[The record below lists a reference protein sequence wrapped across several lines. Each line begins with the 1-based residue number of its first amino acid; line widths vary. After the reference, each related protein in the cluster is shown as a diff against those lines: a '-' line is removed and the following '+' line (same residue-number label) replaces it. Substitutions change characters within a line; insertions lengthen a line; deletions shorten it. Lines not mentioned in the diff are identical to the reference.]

1 MKKIGIFIMAGF
13 LHLYLSVGAKNLS
26 ASLNFA
32 TFYSPADGTYV
43 ETYLSVNGQT
53 VNYVRN
59 ESGNFQASIEVLMIF
74 KQEERIATFRKYEL
88 KSPEVADTSFV
99 DFSFV
104 DIQRIPLPVGK
115 YTFEIKITD
124 IHNAGKVF
132 KGEVPLEIYFNPDTV
147 VVSGIQLVES
157 YTKTT
162 QESML
167 SKHGYDLVPRISTFF
182 PPETNR
188 LITYFEIYNTDK
200 AFGVGQKFLSL
211 IYIANHESGYRLP
224 QFSKARRLDAQ
235 PVIIQFNE
243 FDITRLPSGNY
254 DLMVEVRDRENKLL
268 ALNTLFFQRS
278 NPGYVPDF
286 LSLDSLEAK
295 SSFANRIRKPDSLRQ
310 VIKSFRPIAADYE
323 KIFIDQGLKTAP
335 VEVMQAYIYSFWK
348 NRSESDPES
357 AFNRYMEQVNK
368 VQALFGTRYLKGY
381 DTDRG
386 RVYLQYGP
394 PDAINENPFDAGAI
408 STLSDNEINRGVGG
422 SVPYQIWH
430 YYQIKNQRN
439 RFFVFYNPHL
449 VPGGY
454 VLLHSDVQGELYN
467 PMWQS
472 ELKRKPIEDI
482 DAGNPLPNP
491 NR

>member
-182 PPETNR
+182 P
-188 LITYFEIYNTDK
+188 
-200 AFGVGQKFLSL
+200 
-211 IYIANHESGYRLP
+211 
-224 QFSKARRLDAQ
+224 
-235 PVIIQFNE
+235 
-243 FDITRLPSGNY
+243 TR
-254 DLMVEVRDRENKLL
+254 
-268 ALNTLFFQRS
+268 
-278 NPGYVPDF
+278 
-286 LSLDSLEAK
+286 
-295 SSFANRIRKPDSLRQ
+295 
-310 VIKSFRPIAADYE
+310 
-323 KIFIDQGLKTAP
+323 DQ
-335 VEVMQAYIYSFWK
+335 
-348 NRSESDPES
+348 
-357 AFNRYMEQVNK
+357 
-368 VQALFGTRYLKGY
+368 
-381 DTDRG
+381 
-386 RVYLQYGP
+386 
-394 PDAINENPFDAGAI
+394 PFD
-408 STLSDNEINRGVGG
+408 
-422 SVPYQIWH
+422 
-430 YYQIKNQRN
+430 
-439 RFFVFYNPHL
+439 HL
-449 VPGGY
+449 FRD
-454 VLLHSDVQGELYN
+454 LQH
-467 PMWQS
+467 
-472 ELKRKPIEDI
+472 R
-482 DAGNPLPNP
+482 
-491 NR
+491 

>member
-1 MKKIGIFIMAGF
+1 MKKIGIFII
-13 LHLYLSVGAKNLS
+13 LSLLYFFVEANAKNLS

-32 TFYSPADGTYV
+32 TFYSPADGPFI
-43 ETYLSVNGQT
+43 ETYLSVNGQS
-53 VNYVRN
+53 VHYIRN
-59 ESGNFQASIEVLMIF
+59 ENGQFQASIEVLMIF
-74 KQEERIATFRKYEL
+74 KQEDQITTFRKYEL
-88 KSPEVADTSFV
+88 KSPEVSDTSVVNFN
-99 DFSFV
+99 FL
-104 DIQRIPLPVGK
+104 DIQRISLPVGK

-124 IHNAGKVF
+124 IHSTGKAY
-132 KGEVPLEIYFNPDTV
+132 KGEIPLEIYFDSDTV

-157 YTKTT
+157 YSKTS

-167 SKHGYDLVPRISTFF
+167 SKHGFDLVPRVSTFY
-182 PPETNR
+182 PPEVNR
-188 LITYFEIYNTDK
+188 LISYFEIYNTDK
-200 AFGVGQKFLSL
+200 AMGAGQKFLSL

-224 QFSKARRLDAQ
+224 QFSKARRMDAQ
-235 PVIIQFNE
+235 PVLVQFNE

-254 DLMVEVRDRENKLL
+254 DLIVEIRDRENKLM

-278 NPGYVPDF
+278 NPGYIPDY
-286 LSLDSLEAK
+286 LSIDSLEAK
-295 SSFANRIRKPDSLRQ
+295 GSFANRIKSPDSLRQ
-310 VIKSFRPIAADYE
+310 LIKSFRPIAAEYE
-323 KIFIDQGLKTAP
+323 KVFIDQGLKTAP
-335 VEVMQAYIYSFWK
+335 VEVMQAYIFSFWRK
-348 NRSESDPES
+348 RSESDPES
-357 AFNRYMEQVNK
+357 AFLKYTELVKK

-394 PDAINENPFDAGAI
+394 PDAVNENPFDAGAI
-408 STLSDNEINRGVGG
+408 STLSDNEINKGVGG

-439 RFFVFYNPHL
+439 KFFVFYNPHL
-449 VPGGY
+449 VPGGF

-482 DAGNPLPNP
+482 DAGNSNSNP
-491 NR
+491 SL

>member
-1 MKKIGIFIMAGF
+1 MKKIWMIFWISMLPFG
-13 LHLYLSVGAKNLS
+13 LHALGKTLS

-43 ETYLSVNGQT
+43 ETYLSVSGPS
-53 VNYVRN
+53 VYYVRN
-59 ESGNFQASIEVLMIF
+59 EKGNFQATVEILMIF
-74 KQEERIATFRKYEL
+74 RQDDKIATFRKYEL
-88 KSPEVADTSFV
+88 KSPEVADTSSVTFN
-99 DFSFV
+99 FL
-104 DIQRIPLPVGK
+104 DIQRIPLPVGR

-124 IHNAGKVF
+124 LNNAGKSF
-132 KGEVPLEIYFNPDTV
+132 RGEIPLEIYFDPDTV

-157 YTKTT
+157 YAKSERETA
-162 QESML
+162 L
-167 SKHGYDLVPRISTFF
+167 SKHGYDLVPRVSTFF
-182 PPETNR
+182 PQETNR
-188 LITYFEIYNTDK
+188 LIAYYEIYNTDK
-200 AFGVGQKFLSL
+200 VLGSGQKFLSL
-211 IYIANHESGYRLP
+211 IYISNHESGYRLP
-224 QFSKARRLDAQ
+224 QFSKAKRMDAQ
-235 PVIIQFNE
+235 PVIVQFNE

-254 DLMVEVRDRENKLL
+254 DLTVEIRDRENKLL

-286 LSLDSLEAK
+286 LSFDTLETK
-295 SSFANRIRKPDSLRQ
+295 SSFASRIKNADSLRQ

-348 NRSESDPES
+348 NRSESDPEA
-357 AFNRYMEQVNK
+357 AFNRYMEQVRK
-368 VQALFGTRYLKGY
+368 VQLLFGTRYLKGY

-394 PDAINENPFDAGAI
+394 PDAINENPYDAGAI

-422 SVPYQIWH
+422 SVPYQIWQ

-482 DAGNPLPNP
+482 DAGNPLSNP
-491 NR
+491 NQ

>member
-1 MKKIGIFIMAGF
+1 MKKNTLFSILGILLLF
-13 LHLYLSVGAKNLS
+13 LPAHAKNLS
-26 ASLNFA
+26 ANLNFS
-32 TFYSPADGTYV
+32 TFYSPTSGTYV
-43 ETYLSVNGQT
+43 ETYLSVNAQT
-53 VNYVRN
+53 VHYVLN
-59 ESGNFQASIEVLMIF
+59 ENNLFQASIEVLMIF
-74 KQEERIATFRKYEL
+74 RQEEKISTFRKYEL
-88 KSPEVADTSFV
+88 KSPEVADTSV
-99 DFSFV
+99 IDFNFLDV
-104 DIQRIPLPVGK
+104 QRIPLPAGK

-124 IHNAGKVF
+124 LHNAGKVF
-132 KGEVPLEIYFNPDTV
+132 RGEVPLEIYFNPDTV
-147 VVSGIQLVES
+147 VVSGIQLVET
-157 YTKTT
+157 YRKTID
-162 QESML
+162 ENML
-167 SKHGYDLVPRISTFF
+167 SKHGYDLVPRVSNFF
-182 PPETNR
+182 SPDLNKF
-188 LITYFEIYNTDK
+188 IAYFEIYNTDK
-200 AFGVGQKFLSL
+200 AVGQGQKFLSL
-211 IYIANHESGYRLP
+211 IYIANHESGYKLP
-224 QFSKARRLDAQ
+224 EFSKIRRMDAQ
-235 PVIIQFNE
+235 PIIIQFNE

-254 DLMVEVRDRENKLL
+254 DLTVEVRDRENKLL
-268 ALNTLFFQRS
+268 ALNTIFFQRS
-278 NPGYVPDF
+278 NPGFIPDF
-286 LSLDSLEAK
+286 LSLDSSGAG
-295 SSFANRIRKPDSLRQ
+295 SGFAQRIKNSDSLRQ

-323 KIFIDQGLKTAP
+323 KNFIDLGLKNAP
-335 VEVMQAYIYSFWK
+335 VEVMQAYVYSFWK

-357 AFNRYMEQVNK
+357 AFQRYMEQVKK

-472 ELKRKPIEDI
+472 ELRRRPIEDI
-482 DAGNPLPNP
+482 DAGNPLSNP